1 MSSSYAGQV
10 SKTDVCGKHIYD
22 LTQGCGV
29 MSEDQFENGQE
40 MSTEFVLSQDTQT
53 GSIFSAPKAF
63 SKVTD
68 SFLQEVQDSWSLD
81 DLYCDVSAFDTN
93 MDNQMIVLECKRD
106 VLSWAAGT
114 LSASPA
120 CNLMLDEAMS
130 QGWMIS
136 LEDMAGLD
144 YHLDVPE
151 KRIILDTNGMKVEAL
166 GRSEYFRNMM
176 LVSFIRALRD
186 VWQEKRHG
194 AFDEFE
200 IESILH
206 LERVRAADLDVMA
219 VLVAWELRSE
229 GFNALWRH
237 MIGSEEGDIAMRFS
251 GYLERD
257 PSALFNGRAL
267 FEAFSQWF
275 RDVSRVDRA
284 DHETLNT
291 IDYMVQENGSDVFG
305 HKKLRAIDLEILSCL
320 PDRTA
325 YLQGEG
331 PEILSNPMYLG
342 LGDGINQS
350 HFMQIVHD
358 LNVTRVQDVPFRNAD
373 LADKIFPGG
382 EFTAIDDIPLKD

>member
-1 MSSSYAGQV
+1 MG
-10 SKTDVCGKHIYD
+10 
-22 LTQGCGV
+22 
-29 MSEDQFENGQE
+29 EDQFDNEQNT
-40 MSTEFVLSQDTQT
+40 SAEFVLSKDTQA
-53 GSIFSAPKAF
+53 GSIFCAPRPFAKT
-63 SKVTD
+63 SE
-68 SFLQEVQDSWSLD
+68 SFLQEVQDSWALD
-81 DLYCDVSAFDTN
+81 DLYCDISAFDTN
-93 MDNQMIVLECKRD
+93 MDNQMIILECKRD

-120 CNLMLDEAMS
+120 CNLMLDEAMA
-130 QGWMIS
+130 QGWTIS

-200 IESILH
+200 IESVLH
-206 LERVRAADLDVMA
+206 LERIRAADLDVMA

-267 FEAFSQWF
+267 FEAFTQWF
-275 RDVSRVDRA
+275 RDVTRVDSA

-291 IDYMVQENGSDVFG
+291 IDYMIQENGPEAFG
-305 HKKLRAIDLEILSCL
+305 NKKVRGIELEILSCL

-331 PEILSNPMYLG
+331 REILSNPLYLG
-342 LGDGINQS
+342 LGDVINQS

-373 LADKIFPGG
+373 LAEKIFPYG
-382 EFTAIDDIPLKD
+382 EFTSADDIPVKR